1 MRLKNRYSYG
11 IFLALFVSA
20 ELFGASTGSFRS
32 YGVKSALINYE
43 IKGTGVLSK
52 ENNLSI
58 EGRGALVFDDW
69 GAKKYFAE
77 KYIEST
83 QGIVQKSRTVR
94 TLHRE
99 EYGNVFKVDFEK
111 QRVETSR
118 NLVLIDAIEKGKDIY
133 QEQLQQL
140 QEKGKRGETSSVLGL
155 RCDEWLIDSKKIC
168 YFKGVPLKEEYMLS
182 GISVTKTAIFAE
194 FDKNISEDTFALPE
208 FEMDKQ
214 KGFLIEKMPTAP
226 APQKQTAETNE
237 SNQTAELKKEKT
249 TIVAQMAQGM
259 FEEHK
264 ALLPKLLQEM
274 LEARVCLENAED
286 RIEANECIA
295 KVIETAE
302 LISGQIDKESEI
314 TVWTKV
320 AKEAMLEEYEEG
332 IMDMKRRMPCIRGSR
347 DLDDLTACMQDGAE

>member
-1 MRLKNRYSYG
+1 
-11 IFLALFVSA
+11 
-20 ELFGASTGSFRS
+20 
-32 YGVKSALINYE
+32 
-43 IKGTGVLSK
+43 
-52 ENNLSI
+52 
-58 EGRGALVFDDW
+58 
-69 GAKKYFAE
+69 
-77 KYIEST
+77 
-83 QGIVQKSRTVR
+83 
-94 TLHRE
+94 
-99 EYGNVFKVDFEK
+99 
-111 QRVETSR
+111 
-118 NLVLIDAIEKGKDIY
+118 
-133 QEQLQQL
+133 
-140 QEKGKRGETSSVLGL
+140 
-155 RCDEWLIDSKKIC
+155 
-168 YFKGVPLKEEYMLS
+168 MLS

-194 FDKNISEDTFALPE
+194 FDKNISEDTFTLPG

-226 APQKQTAETNE
+226 VPQKQTAETNE

-295 KVIETAE
+295 KVIETVE

-320 AKEAMLEEYEEG
+320 AKKAILEEYEEG
-332 IMDMKRRMPCIRGSR
+332 IMDMKRRMPCIRRSR
-347 DLDDLTACMQDGAE
+347 NLDDLTACMQGGAE